1 MELVPQTVKSRAKVW
16 VYGVCAGST
25 AIMLLQLLPLSAWG
39 SCSPGSA
46 LCAERWCT
54 VSGDR
59 HIAWDVRYNG
69 LLLPVERFFGIYPG
83 FPTYMIAAFALPLI
97 YGAWRFVLVHAF
109 AEPILA
115 TALTSNPNEMPA
127 IWCLFSI
134 AILLISLSSPVR
146 RGLTTRSWWGWP
158 VERPF

>member
-1 MELVPQTVKSRAKVW
+1 
-16 VYGVCAGST
+16 
-25 AIMLLQLLPLSAWG
+25 
-39 SCSPGSA
+39 
-46 LCAERWCT
+46 